1 MAQVIHTGL
10 MIMLAAFHLA
20 SVSGCAIVQYGTHAN
35 EGPVL
40 TSPAP
45 TRATTKISSSDLKNG
60 TFIGIG
66 MSGGGSRAANFS
78 AAALLQLES
87 LGILQQATALSS
99 VSGSSLTA
107 AYYGLFSEDKI
118 HHWNPEQ
125 IRGRLAKNFELE
137 WFWRWFLPW
146 NAGRY
151 WFTGF
156 DRSDIMADVFDHN
169 LFEDKT
175 FGQMPNATPRILINA
190 TSLTDNGASYLFT
203 DEAFNK
209 IGSRLDKYAVS
220 RAVMASGAFP
230 GAFHNVTLRDYT
242 QPKQYVHLFD
252 GGPSDNL
259 GINSLRKVARD
270 LYLGP
275 ESEHP
280 KKCLVLIV
288 DAYTQGW
295 NLSREDP
302 DTRKAITDFV
312 IDTNALEASSVLLA
326 LRRDRL
332 LEEMGISSD
341 GNTAP
346 DVYQPFHLFAE
357 ADDPELKKHPKLK
370 NVQCHAWLI
379 TFQRLQHLTHVPNA
393 GTIAAIVNNIPTRYT
408 LLAPH
413 GLGAAEAQEA
423 LFNAAEMLIREDK
436 ETLAAV
442 CKDFGDNFP
451 AMKCPK

>member
-125 IRGRLAKNFELE
+125 IRERLAKNFELE
-137 WFWRWFLPW
+137 WFSRWFLPW
-146 NAGRY
+146 NIGRY

-332 LEEMGISSD
+332 LEEMGISLD
-341 GNTAP
+341 ENTAL

-357 ADDPELKKHPKLK
+357 ADDPALKKHPKLK
-370 NVQCHAWLI
+370 DVECHAWLI
-379 TFQRLQHLTHVPNA
+379 TFQRLQHLTHLPNA
-393 GTIAAIVNNIPTRYT
+393 GTISAIVNNIPTRYT

-413 GLGAAEAQEA
+413 GLGATEAQEA
-423 LFNAAEMLIREDK
+423 LFNAAEMLIKGDK
-436 ETLAAV
+436 ETLAAI

-451 AMKCPK
+451 AMKCSK

>member
-1 MAQVIHTGL
+1 MAQVIHMGL
-10 MIMLAAFHLA
+10 IMLLATFQLAFL
-20 SVSGCAIVQYGTHAN
+20 SGCAIVQYGTHAN

-40 TSPAP
+40 TSPVP

-60 TFIGIG
+60 IFIGIA

-118 HHWNPEQ
+118 HHWNPKQVRE
-125 IRGRLAKNFELE
+125 RLVRNFELD

-146 NAGRY
+146 NIARY

-175 FGQMPNATPRILINA
+175 FGQMPRTTPKILINA

-209 IGSRLDKYAVS
+209 IGSGLDKYAVS

-259 GINSLRKVARD
+259 GINSLRKIARD

-275 ESEHP
+275 ESAHP

-295 NLSREDP
+295 NLSREDS

-346 DVYQPFHLFAE
+346 DVYQRFNLFAE

-370 NVQCHAWLI
+370 EVQCHAWLI
-379 TFQRLQHLTHVPNA
+379 TFQRLQHLTHLPNA
-393 GTIAAIVNNIPTRYT
+393 GTISAIVNNIPTRYT

-423 LFNAAEMLIREDK
+423 LFNAAEMLIKEDK
-436 ETLAAV
+436 ETLAAI

>member
-1 MAQVIHTGL
+1 
-10 MIMLAAFHLA
+10 
-20 SVSGCAIVQYGTHAN
+20 
-35 EGPVL
+35 
-40 TSPAP
+40 
-45 TRATTKISSSDLKNG
+45 
-60 TFIGIG
+60 
-66 MSGGGSRAANFS
+66 MSGGGSRAANF
-78 AAALLQLES
+78 
-87 LGILQQATALSS
+87 S

-107 AYYGLFSEDKI
+107 AYYGLFSEDRI
-118 HHWNPEQ
+118 HHWNPKQ
-125 IRGRLAKNFELE
+125 IRERLAKNFELE

-146 NAGRY
+146 NIGRY

-175 FGQMPNATPRILINA
+175 FGQMPNATPKILINA

-209 IGSRLDKYAVS
+209 IGSGLDRYAVS

-275 ESEHP
+275 ESEQP
-280 KKCLVLIV
+280 KKCLVLII

-341 GNTAP
+341 GNRAP

-370 NVQCHAWLI
+370 DIECHAWLI
-379 TFQRLQHLTHVPNA
+379 TFQRLQHLTHLPNA

-423 LFNAAEMLIREDK
+423 LFTAAEMLIKEDK
-436 ETLAAV
+436 ETLAAI
-442 CKDFGDNFP
+442 CKDFGDNF
-451 AMKCPK
+451 AEMKCPK

>member
-1 MAQVIHTGL
+1 MAQVVHTGFV
-10 MIMLAAFHLA
+10 IILAAFHLA
-20 SVSGCAIVQYGTHAN
+20 SVSGCAIFQYGTHAN
-35 EGPVL
+35 EGPVI
-40 TSPAP
+40 TSPRA

-60 TFIGIG
+60 TFIGIA

-118 HHWNPEQ
+118 HHWNPQQVRE
-125 IRGRLAKNFELE
+125 RLVKNFELE

-146 NAGRY
+146 NIGRY

-175 FGQMPNATPRILINA
+175 FGQMPNTTPKILINA

-203 DEAFNK
+203 DEAFYK
-209 IGSRLDKYAVS
+209 IGSGLDKYAVS

-275 ESEHP
+275 ESAHP
-280 KKCLVLIV
+280 KKCLVLII
-288 DAYTQGW
+288 DAYTLGW
-295 NLSREDP
+295 NLSREAS

-332 LEEMGISSD
+332 LEEMGISLD
-341 GNTAP
+341 ENTAL
-346 DVYQPFHLFAE
+346 DVYERFHLFAE

-370 NVQCHAWLI
+370 DVQCHAWLI
-379 TFQRLQHLTHVPNA
+379 TFQRLQHLTDLPNA
-393 GTIAAIVNNIPTRYT
+393 GTISAIVNNIPTRYT

-423 LFNAAEMLIREDK
+423 LFSAAEMLIKEDK
-436 ETLAAV
+436 ETLAAI

>member
-1 MAQVIHTGL
+1 MAQVIHTGV
-10 MIMLAAFHLA
+10 IMLLAAFHLA

-40 TSPAP
+40 TSPSP

-60 TFIGIG
+60 TFIGIA

-87 LGILQQATALSS
+87 LEILQQATALSS

-107 AYYGLFSEDKI
+107 AYYGLFSEDKV
-118 HHWNPEQ
+118 HHWNPQQVRE
-125 IRGRLAKNFELE
+125 RLVKNFELE

-146 NAGRY
+146 NIARY

-175 FGQMPNATPRILINA
+175 FGQMPKTTPKILINA

-209 IGSRLDKYAVS
+209 IGSGLDKYAVS

-259 GINSLRKVARD
+259 GINSLRKVARE
-270 LYLGP
+270 LYLGD
-275 ESEHP
+275 ESTHP
-280 KKCLVLIV
+280 KKCLVLII
-288 DAYTQGW
+288 DAYTLGW
-295 NLSREDP
+295 ILSREEP

-326 LRRDRL
+326 LRRHRL
-332 LEEMGISSD
+332 VEEMGISLD
-341 GNTAP
+341 ENTAL
-346 DVYQPFHLFAE
+346 DVYERFHLFAE
-357 ADDPELKKHPKLK
+357 ADDPELKKYPKLK
-370 NVQCHAWLI
+370 DVQCHAWLI
-379 TFQRLQHLTHVPNA
+379 TFQRLQHLTHLPNA
-393 GTIAAIVNNIPTRYT
+393 GTISAIVNNIPTRYT

-423 LFNAAEMLIREDK
+423 LFNAAEMLIKEDK
-436 ETLAAV
+436 ETLAAI

>member
-1 MAQVIHTGL
+1 MTQVIHTGL
-10 MIMLAAFHLA
+10 VMLLAAFHLA

-40 TSPAP
+40 TSPSP

-60 TFIGIG
+60 TFIGIA

-107 AYYGLFSEDKI
+107 AYYGLFSEDKT
-118 HHWNPEQ
+118 HHWNPQQVRE
-125 IRGRLAKNFELE
+125 RLVKNFELE

-146 NAGRY
+146 NIGRY

-175 FGQMPNATPRILINA
+175 FGQMPKTTPKILINA

-209 IGSRLDKYAVS
+209 IGSGLDKYAVS

-259 GINSLRKVARD
+259 GINSLRKIARD

-275 ESEHP
+275 ESAHP
-280 KKCLVLIV
+280 KKCLVLII
-288 DAYTQGW
+288 DAYTLGW
-295 NLSREDP
+295 NLSREAS

-332 LEEMGISSD
+332 LEEMGISLD
-341 GNTAP
+341 ENTAL
-346 DVYQPFHLFAE
+346 DVYERFHLFAE

-370 NVQCHAWLI
+370 DVQCHAWLI
-379 TFQRLQHLTHVPNA
+379 TFQRLQHLTDLPNA
-393 GTIAAIVNNIPTRYT
+393 GTISAIVNNIPTRYT

-423 LFNAAEMLIREDK
+423 LFNAAEMLIKEDK
-436 ETLAAV
+436 ETLAV
-442 CKDFGDNFP
+442 ICKDFGDNFP

>member
-1 MAQVIHTGL
+1 MAQVIHKGL

-107 AYYGLFSEDKI
+107 AYYGLFSEDKT

-125 IRGRLAKNFELE
+125 IRERLAKNFELE

-146 NAGRY
+146 NIGRY

-175 FGQMPNATPRILINA
+175 FGQMPNTTPKILINA

-209 IGSRLDKYAVS
+209 IGSRLDKYTVS

-332 LEEMGISSD
+332 LEEMGISLD
-341 GNTAP
+341 ENTAL
-346 DVYQPFHLFAE
+346 DVYQPFNLFAE

-370 NVQCHAWLI
+370 DVECHAWLI
-379 TFQRLQHLTHVPNA
+379 TFQRLQHLTHLTNA
-393 GTIAAIVNNIPTRYT
+393 GTISAIVNNIPTRYT

-423 LFNAAEMLIREDK
+423 LFNAAEMLIKGDK
-436 ETLAAV
+436 ETLAAI

-451 AMKCPK
+451 AMKCSK

>member
-1 MAQVIHTGL
+1 MAQVMHTGL
-10 MIMLAAFHLA
+10 IILLTAFHLA
-20 SVSGCAIVQYGTHAN
+20 SVSGCAIVAYGTHAN

-40 TSPAP
+40 TSPTP

-60 TFIGIG
+60 TFIGIA

-78 AAALLQLES
+78 AAALLQLEN

-118 HHWNPEQ
+118 HHWNPKQVRE
-125 IRGRLAKNFELE
+125 RLVKNFELD

-146 NAGRY
+146 NIARY

-175 FGQMPNATPRILINA
+175 FGQMPRTTPKILINA

-209 IGSRLDKYAVS
+209 IGSGLDKYAVS

-259 GINSLRKVARD
+259 GINSLRKIARD

-275 ESEHP
+275 ESAHP
-280 KKCLVLIV
+280 KKCLVLII

-295 NLSREDP
+295 NLSREES

-341 GNTAP
+341 GITAP
-346 DVYQPFHLFAE
+346 DVYQRFHLFAE

-370 NVQCHAWLI
+370 EVQCHAWLI
-379 TFQRLQHLTHVPNA
+379 TFQRLQHLTDLPNA
-393 GTIAAIVNNIPTRYT
+393 GTISAIVNNIPTRYT

-423 LFNAAEMLIREDK
+423 LFNAAEMLIKQDK
-436 ETLAAV
+436 ETLAAI
-442 CKDFGDNFP
+442 CKDFGDNF
-451 AMKCPK
+451 AEMNCPK

>member
-1 MAQVIHTGL
+1 MVQVIHTGL
-10 MIMLAAFHLA
+10 IMLLAAFHLA
-20 SVSGCAIVQYGTHAN
+20 SVSGCAIVEYGTHAN

-40 TSPAP
+40 TSPSP

-60 TFIGIG
+60 TFIGIA

-107 AYYGLFSEDKI
+107 AYYGLFSEEKI
-118 HHWNPEQ
+118 HHWNPQ
-125 IRGRLAKNFELE
+125 QVRKRLVKNFELE
-137 WFWRWFLPW
+137 WFGRWFLPW
-146 NAGRY
+146 NIGRY

-175 FGQMPNATPRILINA
+175 FGQMPKATPKILINA
-190 TSLTDNGASYLFT
+190 TSLTENGALFLFT

-209 IGSRLDKYAVS
+209 IGSGLDNYAVS

-259 GINSLRKVARD
+259 GINSLRKVARE
-270 LYLGP
+270 LYLGD
-275 ESEHP
+275 ESTHP
-280 KKCLVLIV
+280 KKCLVLII
-288 DAYTQGW
+288 DAYTLGW
-295 NLSREDP
+295 ILSREEP

-326 LRRDRL
+326 LRRHRL
-332 LEEMGISSD
+332 VEEMGISLD
-341 GNTAP
+341 ENTAL
-346 DVYQPFHLFAE
+346 DVYERFHLFAE
-357 ADDPELKKHPKLK
+357 ADDPELKKYPKLK
-370 NVQCHAWLI
+370 DVQCHAWLI
-379 TFQRLQHLTHVPNA
+379 TFQRLQHLTHLPNA
-393 GTIAAIVNNIPTRYT
+393 GTISAIVNNIPTRYT

-423 LFNAAEMLIREDK
+423 LFTAAEMLIKEDK
-436 ETLAAV
+436 ETLAAI
-442 CKDFGDNFP
+442 CKDFGDNF
-451 AMKCPK
+451 AGLKCPK

>member
-10 MIMLAAFHLA
+10 IMLLAAFHLA
-20 SVSGCAIVQYGTHAN
+20 SFSGCAIVAYGTHAN

-40 TSPAP
+40 TPPNP

-60 TFIGIG
+60 TFIGIA

-118 HHWNPEQ
+118 HHWNPKQVRE
-125 IRGRLAKNFELE
+125 RLVKNFELD
-137 WFWRWFLPW
+137 WFLRWFLPW
-146 NAGRY
+146 NIARY

-175 FGQMPNATPRILINA
+175 FGQMPKTTPKILINA

-209 IGSRLDKYAVS
+209 IGSSLDKYAVS

-259 GINSLRKVARD
+259 GINSLRKVARE
-270 LYLGP
+270 LYLGD
-275 ESEHP
+275 ESTHP
-280 KKCLVLIV
+280 KKCLVLII
-288 DAYTQGW
+288 DAYTLGW
-295 NLSREDP
+295 ILSREEP

-326 LRRDRL
+326 LRRHRL
-332 LEEMGISSD
+332 VEEMGISLD
-341 GNTAP
+341 ENTAL
-346 DVYQPFHLFAE
+346 DVYEPFHLFAE

-370 NVQCHAWLI
+370 DVQCHAWLI
-379 TFQRLQHLTHVPNA
+379 TFQRLQHLTHLPNA
-393 GTIAAIVNNIPTRYT
+393 GTISAIVNNIPTRYT

-423 LFNAAEMLIREDK
+423 LFNAAEMLIKGDK
-436 ETLAAV
+436 ETLAAI

-451 AMKCPK
+451 AMTCSK

>member
-1 MAQVIHTGL
+1 MARVIHTRL
-10 MIMLAAFHLA
+10 IMLLAAFHLA
-20 SVSGCAIVQYGTHAN
+20 SVSGCAIVEYGTHAN

-40 TSPAP
+40 TAPVP

-60 TFIGIG
+60 IFLGIG

-118 HHWNPEQ
+118 HHWNTQQVRE
-125 IRGRLAKNFELE
+125 RLVKNFELE
-137 WFWRWFLPW
+137 WFWRWFIPW
-146 NAGRY
+146 NAARY

-175 FGQMPNATPRILINA
+175 FGQMPNTTPRILINA

-209 IGSRLDKYAVS
+209 IGSGLDRYAVS

-275 ESEHP
+275 ESDHP

-332 LEEMGISSD
+332 LEEMGIRPD

-346 DVYQPFHLFAE
+346 DVYQPFRLFAE

-370 NVQCHAWLI
+370 DVECHAWLI
-379 TFQRLQHLTHVPNA
+379 TFQRLQHLTHLPNA
-393 GTIAAIVNNIPTRYT
+393 GTIASIVNNIPTRYT

-423 LFNAAEMLIREDK
+423 LFNAAEMLIKEDK
-436 ETLAAV
+436 ETLAAI
-442 CKDFGDNFP
+442 CKDFGDNF
-451 AMKCPK
+451 AELKCPK

>member
-1 MAQVIHTGL
+1 MAQLIHTGL
-10 MIMLAAFHLA
+10 IILLAAFHLA
-20 SVSGCAIVQYGTHAN
+20 SVSGCAIVAYGTHAN

-40 TSPAP
+40 TSPTP

-60 TFIGIG
+60 TFIGIA

-78 AAALLQLES
+78 AAALLQLEN

-118 HHWNPEQ
+118 HHWNPKQVRE
-125 IRGRLAKNFELE
+125 RLVKNFELD

-146 NAGRY
+146 NIGRY

-175 FGQMPNATPRILINA
+175 FGQMPRTTPKILINA

-209 IGSRLDKYAVS
+209 IGSGLDKYAVS

-259 GINSLRKVARD
+259 GINSLRKVARE
-270 LYLGP
+270 LYLGD
-275 ESEHP
+275 ESARP

-346 DVYQPFHLFAE
+346 DVYQPFRLFAE

-370 NVQCHAWLI
+370 EVECHAWLI
-379 TFQRLQHLTHVPNA
+379 TFQRLQHLTHLPNA
-393 GTIAAIVNNIPTRYT
+393 GTISAIVNNIPTRYT

-423 LFNAAEMLIREDK
+423 LFNAAEMLIKEDK
-436 ETLAAV
+436 ETLAAI
-442 CKDFGDNFP
+442 CKDFADNF
-451 AMKCPK
+451 AEMNCPK

>member
-10 MIMLAAFHLA
+10 IMLLAVFHLA
-20 SVSGCAIVQYGTHAN
+20 SVSGCTIVEYGTHTN

-40 TSPAP
+40 TAPVP

-60 TFIGIG
+60 IFLGIG

-118 HHWNPEQ
+118 HHWNAQRVRE
-125 IRGRLAKNFELE
+125 RLAKNFELE

-146 NAGRY
+146 NVGRY

-175 FGQMPNATPRILINA
+175 FGQMPKTTPKILINA

-203 DEAFNK
+203 DEAFHK
-209 IGSRLDKYAVS
+209 IGSGLDKYAVS

-242 QPKQYVHLFD
+242 QPKQYLHLFD

-280 KKCLVLIV
+280 KKCLVVIV

-346 DVYQPFHLFAE
+346 DVYQRFHLFAE

-370 NVQCHAWLI
+370 DVECHAWLI
-379 TFQRLQHLTHVPNA
+379 TFQRLQHLTHLPNA
-393 GTIAAIVNNIPTRYT
+393 GTIASIVNNIPTRYT

-423 LFNAAEMLIREDK
+423 LFNAAEMLIKEDK
-436 ETLAAV
+436 ETLAAI
-442 CKDFGDNFP
+442 CKDFGDNF
-451 AMKCPK
+451 AELKCPK

>member
-1 MAQVIHTGL
+1 MAQVVHMGF
-10 MIMLAAFHLA
+10 MIILAAFHLA
-20 SVSGCAIVQYGTHAN
+20 SVSGCAIVQSGTHAN
-35 EGPVL
+35 EGPVI
-40 TSPAP
+40 TSPKS

-60 TFIGIG
+60 TFIGIA

-78 AAALLQLES
+78 AAALLELES

-118 HHWNPEQ
+118 HHWNPQ
-125 IRGRLAKNFELE
+125 QVRQRLVKNFELD
-137 WFWRWFLPW
+137 WFWRWFIPW
-146 NAGRY
+146 NAARY

-175 FGQMPNATPRILINA
+175 FGEMPKTTPKILINA
-190 TSLTDNGASYLFT
+190 TSLTENGALFLFT

-209 IGSRLDKYAVS
+209 IGSGLDKYAVS

-259 GINSLRKVARD
+259 GINSLRKVARE

-275 ESEHP
+275 ESARP

-288 DAYTQGW
+288 DAYTETW
-295 NLSREDP
+295 NLSREDS

-326 LRRDRL
+326 LRRHKL
-332 LEEMGISSD
+332 LEEMGIRPD
-341 GNTAP
+341 GNRAP
-346 DVYQPFHLFAE
+346 DVYQSFRLFAE

-370 NVQCHAWLI
+370 DVECRAWLI
-379 TFQRLQHLTHVPNA
+379 TFQRLQHLTHLPNA
-393 GTIAAIVNNIPTRYT
+393 GTISAIVNNIPTRYT

-413 GLGAAEAQEA
+413 GLGAAEAQDA
-423 LFNAAEMLIREDK
+423 LFTAAEMLIKEDN
-436 ETLAAV
+436 ETLAAI
-442 CKDFGDNFP
+442 CKDFADNF
-451 AMKCPK
+451 AEMKCPK

>member
-1 MAQVIHTGL
+1 MAQVIYTGL
-10 MIMLAAFHLA
+10 IMLLAALHLA
-20 SVSGCAIVQYGTHAN
+20 SVSGCAIVAYGTHAN

-40 TSPAP
+40 TPPTP

-60 TFIGIG
+60 TFIGIA

-78 AAALLQLES
+78 AAALLQFEN

-118 HHWNPEQ
+118 HHWNPKQVRE
-125 IRGRLAKNFELE
+125 RLVKNFELD

-146 NAGRY
+146 NIGRY

-175 FGQMPNATPRILINA
+175 FGQMPKTTPKILINA

-209 IGSRLDKYAVS
+209 IGSGLDKYAVS

-259 GINSLRKVARD
+259 GINSLRKVARE
-270 LYLGP
+270 LYLGD
-275 ESEHP
+275 ENARP

-288 DAYTQGW
+288 DAYTETW
-295 NLSREDP
+295 NLSREDS

-312 IDTNALEASSVLLA
+312 IDTNALEASNVLLA
-326 LRRDRL
+326 LRRHKL
-332 LEEMGISSD
+332 LEDMGIKPD
-341 GNTAP
+341 GNKAP
-346 DVYQPFHLFAE
+346 DVYQSFHLFAE
-357 ADDPELKKHPKLK
+357 ADDPELKKHPMLK
-370 NVQCHAWLI
+370 DVECHAWLI
-379 TFQRLQHLTHVPNA
+379 TFQRLQHLTHLPNA
-393 GTIAAIVNNIPTRYT
+393 GTISAIVNNIPTRYT

-423 LFNAAEMLIREDK
+423 LFNAAEMLIKEDK
-436 ETLAAV
+436 ETLAAI
-442 CKDFGDNFP
+442 CKDFGDNF
-451 AMKCPK
+451 AEMNCPK

>member
-1 MAQVIHTGL
+1 MAQVIHTGV
-10 MIMLAAFHLA
+10 IMLVAAFHLA
-20 SVSGCAIVQYGTHAN
+20 SVSGCAIVEYGTHAN

-40 TSPAP
+40 TSPSP

-60 TFIGIG
+60 TFIGIA

-118 HHWNPEQ
+118 HHWNPQQVRE
-125 IRGRLAKNFELE
+125 RLVKNFELE

-146 NAGRY
+146 NIGRY

-175 FGQMPNATPRILINA
+175 FGQMPKTTPKILINA

-209 IGSRLDKYAVS
+209 IGSGLDKYAVS

-259 GINSLRKVARD
+259 GINSLRKVARE
-270 LYLGP
+270 LYLGD
-275 ESEHP
+275 ESTQP
-280 KKCLVLIV
+280 KKCLVLII
-288 DAYTQGW
+288 DAYTLGW
-295 NLSREDP
+295 ILSREEP

-332 LEEMGISSD
+332 LEEMGISLD
-341 GNTAP
+341 ENTAL
-346 DVYQPFHLFAE
+346 DVYEPFHLFA
-357 ADDPELKKHPKLK
+357 DPELKKHPKLK
-370 NVQCHAWLI
+370 DVQCHAWLI
-379 TFQRLQHLTHVPNA
+379 TFQRLQHLTHLPNA
-393 GTIAAIVNNIPTRYT
+393 GTISAIVNNIPTRYT

-423 LFNAAEMLIREDK
+423 LFNAAEMLIKGDK
-436 ETLAAV
+436 ETLAAI

-451 AMKCPK
+451 AMKCSK

>member
-1 MAQVIHTGL
+1 MAQVIRTGIL
-10 MIMLAAFHLA
+10 MLLAAFHLA

-40 TSPAP
+40 TAPSP
-45 TRATTKISSSDLKNG
+45 TRATTVISASDLKNG
-60 TFIGIG
+60 TFLGIG

-107 AYYGLFSEDKI
+107 AYYGLFSDDKI
-118 HHWNPEQ
+118 HHWNAQQVRE
-125 IRGRLAKNFELE
+125 RLVKNFELE

-146 NAGRY
+146 NIGRY

-175 FGQMPNATPRILINA
+175 FGQMPKATPKILINA
-190 TSLTDNGASYLFT
+190 TSLTENGALFLFT
-203 DEAFNK
+203 DEAFTR
-209 IGSRLDKYAVS
+209 IGSGLDKYAVS

-259 GINSLRKVARD
+259 GINSLRKVARE
-270 LYLGP
+270 LYLGD
-275 ESEHP
+275 ESTHP
-280 KKCLVLIV
+280 KKCLVVIV
-288 DAYTQGW
+288 DAYTEGW
-295 NLSREDP
+295 NLSREDS

-326 LRRDRL
+326 SRRHRL
-332 LEEMGISSD
+332 LEEMGIRLD
-341 GNTAP
+341 GNEAP
-346 DVYQPFHLFAE
+346 DVYKRFRLFAE

-370 NVQCHAWLI
+370 DVECHAWLI
-379 TFQRLQHLTHVPNA
+379 TFQRLQHLKHLPNA
-393 GTIAAIVNNIPTRYT
+393 GTIRAIVNNIPTRYT

-423 LFNAAEMLIREDK
+423 LFNAAEILIKEDK
-436 ETLAAV
+436 ETLAAI
-442 CKDFGDNFP
+442 CKDFGDNF
-451 AMKCPK
+451 AELKCPK